1 MSKKFLVPT
10 GLLHQPT
17 NPLTGTVGDIYY
29 NTVDNLIYSYDGTY
43 WNSQEPFSAVE
54 NVLYVSKSGNDS
66 NDGKTLGHSFL
77 TIKAAM
83 AAATAGTTVFVK
95 SGTYTEN
102 NPVTIPAKVALVG
115 DSPRNTIIKPAN
127 NTQDV
132 FYVNNGCYVEKVGI
146 YDHLSPSAA
155 FAYNPDGS
163 AGAIY
168 ASPYI
173 LNCSSITTTG
183 KGVYIDGS
191 KVTGGKSMVIGEYT
205 MFNQGGIGVHLTNM
219 AYAQLVSIY
228 TICCDISILTENGAF
243 CSVGTSDTSFG
254 NYGLKADGTSDVLL
268 SGTIDSVDLFN
279 NTVTVSGLSSRPNI
293 NGAASFDLG
302 TTFSTISG
310 VTALASG
317 ISTITFTDNL
327 PSDIPVMGPVQFY
340 QRSAIYASSHTFE
353 YVGSGTNV
361 ATALPQNGGIPVEAN
376 EVIQTGG
383 GKVFATSTDQ
393 KGNFKIGN
401 DLLFNNIEGT
411 ISGFT
416 FDKSLF
422 SIMTPYILAISE

>member
-29 NTVDNLIYSYDGTY
+29 NTVDNLVYNYDGTH

-83 AAATAGTTVFVK
+83 AVATAGTTVFVK

-155 FAYNPDGS
+155 FAYNPNGS

-243 CSVGTSDTSFG
+243 CSIGTSDSSFG
-254 NYGLKADGTSDVLL
+254 NYGLKANGTSSVLV
-268 SGTIDSVDLFN
+268 SGNVSSVDLFN
-279 NTVTVSGLSSRPNI
+279 NKVVVNNLSSRPNI
-293 NGAASFDLG
+293 NSTASFDNG
-302 TTFSTISG
+302 STFYTVSE
-310 VTALASG
+310 VTALTSNT
-317 ISTITFTDNL
+317 STITFSDKIPTNL
-327 PSDIPVMGPVQFY
+327 TVGDPVAFY

-361 ATALPQNGGIPVEAN
+361 ATALPQNGGIPIEAN
-376 EVIQTGG
+376 EIVQING

-401 DLLFNNIEGT
+401 DLLFNNIDGT